1 MRRMLGWIAREDRER
16 VSLSGTALLPDGRTI
31 PVEVTNASADG
42 CDLNSDETLRIGD
55 AVWLTTSQHTNAA
68 ATIRW
73 SLHGRAG
80 LRFLNGKWS

>member
-16 VSLSGTALLPDGRTI
+16 VSLSGSALLPDGRTI
-31 PVEVTNASADG
+31 SVEVTNISSDG

-55 AVWLTTSQHTNAA
+55 AVWLTTSKHTNVA

-80 LRFLNGKWS
+80 LRFLNGKW